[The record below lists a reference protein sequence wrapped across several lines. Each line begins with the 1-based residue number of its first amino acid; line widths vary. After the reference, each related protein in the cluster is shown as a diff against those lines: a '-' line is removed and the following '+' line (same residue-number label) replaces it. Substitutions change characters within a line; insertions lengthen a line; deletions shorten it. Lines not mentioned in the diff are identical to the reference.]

1 MTRSKD
7 ILQELENISPVVA
20 QLNPMV
26 PYQMPEVYF
35 DTLSSVI
42 MARIAAGGQEEN
54 SLLQVAGKQIPQA
67 VPAGYF
73 ENLADNILSK
83 INIQTEQAVA
93 VELQELSPVLAGISK
108 TNVYEVPAG
117 YFDGVA
123 ATVAAQTTTVTK
135 VVSIFSRKLLMRYAA
150 AAVVFTMIAF
160 GIKLM
165 LQQQSTVAPFKIAG
179 VDPIKTEKQFN
190 KELAAL
196 SDDAIVSYLEMTSD
210 AKDVEKISESIDQS
224 KLPEET
230 DYMDDVFLD
239 SLMKELEQPETNI
252 NTTETQTETETETK

>member
-1 MTRSKD
+1 MIRSND

-26 PYQMPEVYF
+26 PYQVPEVYF

-54 SLLQVAGKQIPQA
+54 SLLQVAGKQMPQD

-73 ENLADNILSK
+73 ENLADNILLK

-93 VELQELSPVLAGISK
+93 EELQELSPVLAGISK
-108 TNVYEVPAG
+108 TNVYEVPVG

-135 VVSIFSRKLLMRYAA
+135 VVSIFSRKSLIRYAA

-160 GIKLM
+160 GINMILKP
-165 LQQQSTVAPFKIAG
+165 QTISDRPFAIAG
-179 VDPIKTEKQFN
+179 VDPIKTQKQFN

-230 DYMDDVFLD
+230 DYMDDLFLD

-252 NTTETQTETETETK
+252 NTNETQTETETK